1 MVIDLQFEGY
11 LGHREWRDIKQEQ
24 KDELEQACVQQV
36 RRDISNIGVQTQSL
50 WFLVIF
56 RGID

>member
-36 RRDISNIGVQTQSL
+36 RRDISNIGVQAQSL

-56 RGID
+56 RGVG